1 MIFEF
6 RFSTAD
12 LRDGCTDRLLTQEA
26 SQTRQSEISIQ
37 KSKMN
42 LELK

>member
-6 RFSTAD
+6 RFLNFD
-12 LRDGCTDRLLTQEA
+12 LRNGCADRLLTQEA

-37 KSKMN
+37 KSKMD